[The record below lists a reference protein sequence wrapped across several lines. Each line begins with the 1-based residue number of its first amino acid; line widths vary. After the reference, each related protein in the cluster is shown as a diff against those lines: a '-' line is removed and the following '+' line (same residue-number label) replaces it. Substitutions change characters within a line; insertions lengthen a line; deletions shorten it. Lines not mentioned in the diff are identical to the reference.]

1 VLWRLWAVGIDGAVL
16 LLCTVLVTLL
26 RCFWFRF
33 VPVKG
38 ERNASQMEHAY
49 VFHDLQ
55 KSARYNQRDSA
66 DVCSEIRVA
75 VTTRRAGKQPPIS
88 AGYKK
93 FWQMNLAQMGSTFHQ
108 KYFNA
113 LNTTKPLTLRG
124 LCKMLYPYSKR
135 RKGTPTLQFSFP
147 TKLRHMIKPQLP
159 IYDKKVVRFFLF
171 QEPSTKLPWEQRLN
185 GYIVF
190 HNFLIREYRRVI
202 GCGQLATAIA
212 AFHQQFHPQQ
222 HTEEKIIDW
231 LILTF
236 VELADKGQINW

>member
-1 VLWRLWAVGIDGAVL
+1 MLVRWNTRMYSTICKNQHAIISAIPQTYVQKYESLLQPVGRANN
-16 LLCTVLVTLL
+16 
-26 RCFWFRF
+26 
-33 VPVKG
+33 P
-38 ERNASQMEHAY
+38 QY
-49 VFHDLQ
+49 
-55 KSARYNQRDSA
+55 QRD
-66 DVCSEIRVA
+66 
-75 VTTRRAGKQPPIS
+75 
-88 AGYKK
+88 YKK